1 MNVKSFLLFYI
12 LFFLVLFFNSTS
24 FTIAGKYSDWLEYK
38 IENRKIYSTIW
49 IDKFDQNLKS
59 GKNLK
64 NQNQDLKGQDLSY
77 PHIYNQFNTI
87 LNKSLKNP
95 FVKSYVKYLLKNRIV
110 IYSEF
115 SIRDKKSAPWFL
127 NYLDKFFVTS
137 ILFLDQKGNMEKL
150 VVEGKNNFINF
161 NCLANEDFIKVNS
174 KVYVNQLSFSQKN
187 LTDLSLYDLYVSFV
201 FYSFPVNSFD
211 INLSIGQIMYKSDE
225 FINVLKNLKMEITD
239 EKIGINLEKF
249 DFSLLKK
256 KSIKIGFQKIYI
268 NLLNFP
274 FSSVLKNPNNVF
286 SNFKADIK
294 IGQFMIFNKFL
305 TNIFIN
311 TEFSSINESI
321 FYVVFRRIIFNYN
334 ELSSLFT
341 DKQKIIDNVDKFL
354 GFAYDYQSLIP
365 RLLKDLIKNYRI
377 FHDNLKKGILSN
389 LFFCFDTKKSR
400 FYMFYNGVYLYFL
413 NDIVGVINR
422 DMVVLGKDIS
432 DFVAFNGNELAILYS
447 KKVNFFSNYQ
457 LIHANFEEKNN
468 FSLFWT
474 DYIDKILVN
483 KKEKYYFY
491 LSFKNFKDRLKLL
504 SCNLKYVARN
514 LDTYEKINQFVDD
527 FGMDN
532 FEMVG
537 NFDISKGKLNTSFSL
552 LSGNWLLFLNLQD
565 NYGILSRNEKIYQ
578 KVWNVL
584 TNSYFSLFS
593 SYKDLAIFLSNKEA
607 FISIKDKFY
616 YANFDINKF
625 KQIYELFSIRK
636 DKDFWF
642 FWVLNNYNYIFSLLE
657 NTKIILKD
665 GNLIF
670 FNYKGNILFNKDN
683 VLFSNELFKIFDLL
697 VRSSEPKILH
707 FLMETNYGVLGFNI
721 NFGKKFIAFNSNGI
735 LRLSDKIFIVYNV
748 NKKDIKP
755 LIISIYKELKRSKKL
770 DNIFSYFAGSKV
782 NILGY
787 IQGNQVLKIGSFD
800 KINGWN
806 KKGNLDIEFEIFS
819 ILQKDQLFR
828 IAKIFNIKL
837 NDKLKNLEFIENI
850 KFLGILKIYENKFT
864 VIINDASVSL
874 DYGLDKII
882 FPKANINFNGSLL
895 LSYNKLINA
904 DIFFEINDMDEVKLG
919 FGKFLFNKD
928 EMELDLKLGNEFF
941 GFLNRVFFIYFGV
954 QKNSSFDFYLHFK
967 DKKFNGKIKLLANFN
982 EVIFDEYRLKGFNGE
997 ISANFKNDKNLV
1009 IKNSILET
1017 IVENI
1022 DKIFLDLFVNVNY
1035 YSYSDGLYRTSFQI
1049 FNMKLNDNNIL
1060 LDGNLNFSALNISKL
1075 FKNLS
1080 TNKEFL
1086 KSYFEQVLSTGFF
1099 ELKFNKAELK
1109 ELKKNVQYFMSKQN
1123 FFIDEKNLSFFNNLI
1138 FNFYFVLDEHAYSLT
1153 FYPLFQK
1160 GLKKNNDLYY
1170 LDKLI
1175 IDLKEDGN
1183 FIGKLGFDYLSR
1195 EIEFVNIVKIPDCL
1209 RRFDFNYT
1217 GEFQASLDF
1226 KNKDFVLF
1234 FNNLAFNYL
1243 NNEFFINGK
1252 MILKDNV
1259 FVPPFVKINGQEV
1272 RIGFDG
1278 NFVSIVSEMKK
1289 LNIGMLDYQGNLKV
1303 NLLFSPNFKKLSQ
1316 TENLI
1321 KFFGTIEANKGI
1333 VKYQKVNYKGN
1344 FITPLD
1350 INVSI
1355 KTNSVR
1361 FKNNF
1366 IDVFFSGNLRYNNK
1380 SLFGSLNSR
1389 KGFVS
1394 LVDGLYRILQAKL
1407 DFNGNFKGDLYAIL
1421 QRMSSSIFEQKIT
1434 VLKGNLANLNLEQF
1448 GFTDVNKQ
1456 EYNNRDLRLGIYNTS
1471 IFDLISFSF
1480 EGYMFQREVF
1490 PSIFVSYFKSYNK
1503 DNFNRLGYE
1512 WYYSIDW
1519 LIFRLKYGVLSTS
1532 FRSYSNGRNSI
1543 GFVFVKGF

>member
-1 MNVKSFLLFYI
+1 MNVKSFFCFYI
-12 LFFLVLFFNSTS
+12 LLFLVFFFNFTS

-38 IENRKIYSTIW
+38 IENGKIHSTIW
-49 IDKFDQNLKS
+49 IDKFYQSSKS
-59 GKNLK
+59 GKDIESL
-64 NQNQDLKGQDLSY
+64 DFSY
-77 PHIYNQFNTI
+77 PSVYNQFNTT

-95 FVKSYVKYLLKNRIV
+95 FVKLYVKYLLRNRVV

-115 SIRDKKSAPWFL
+115 SIKDKKNAPWFL
-127 NYLDKFFVTS
+127 SYLDKFFATS

-150 VVEGKNNFINF
+150 VVEGKNNFINL
-161 NCLANEDFIKVNS
+161 NCFANKDFIKINS
-174 KVYVNQLSFSQKN
+174 KVYVNQLSFSQKK
-187 LTDLSLYDLYVSFV
+187 LTDLSFYDLYISFV
-201 FYSFPVNSFD
+201 FYSFPVNNFIID
-211 INLSIGQIMYKSDE
+211 LSISRIIYESDR
-225 FINVLKNLKMEITD
+225 FINVFKDLKMEIKD
-239 EKIGINLEKF
+239 EKIGINLGKI
-249 DFSLLKK
+249 DVSLLKK
-256 KSIKIGFQKIYI
+256 ESIKIGFQKIYI
-268 NLLNFP
+268 DLLNFP
-274 FSSVLKNPNNVF
+274 FFSALKNPTSIF

-294 IGQFMIFNKFL
+294 IGKFMIFNKFL

-311 TEFSSINESI
+311 ADFSSINESV
-321 FYVVFRRIIFNYN
+321 FFVFFRRIIFNYN
-334 ELSSLFT
+334 ELYSVFV
-341 DKQKIIDNVDKFL
+341 DKQKIIDNIDNFL
-354 GFAYDYQSLIP
+354 GFAHDYQSLIP

-377 FHDNLKKGILSN
+377 FHDNLKKGVLNN
-389 LFFCFDTKKSR
+389 LFFCFDIKKNR
-400 FYMFYNGVYLYFL
+400 FYLSYNGVYFYFL
-413 NDIVGVINR
+413 NNIVSFINK
-422 DMVVLGKDIS
+422 DMIVLGKNIS
-432 DFVAFNGNELAILYS
+432 DFVAFNGSELATLYG
-447 KKVNFFSNYQ
+447 KEVNFFSNYQ
-457 LIHANFEEKNN
+457 LIHANFKEKNH
-468 FSLFWT
+468 FFLLWT
-474 DYIDKILVN
+474 DYINKIIVN
-483 KKEKYYFY
+483 KKERYYFY
-491 LSFKNFKDRLKLL
+491 LSFQSFKEKLKFV
-504 SCNLKYVARN
+504 SGNLKYFN
-514 LDTYEKINQFVDD
+514 LETYEKIDRFINNL
-527 FGMDN
+527 GIDN

-537 NFDISKGKLNTSFSL
+537 DFDISKNKMNTSFSL
-552 LSGNWLLFLNLQD
+552 LSKNWVLFLNLQD
-565 NYGILSRNEKIYQ
+565 NYGILSKNEKIYQ

-593 SYKDLAIFLSNKEA
+593 SYKDIAVFLSNKEA
-607 FISIKDKFY
+607 FVSIKDKFY
-616 YANFDINKF
+616 YANVDIDKF
-625 KQIYELFSIRK
+625 KHIYELFPIKK

-642 FWVLNNYNYIFSLLE
+642 YWVLNNHDYVFSLLK
-657 NTKIILKD
+657 NSRILLKD
-665 GNLIF
+665 DNLFF
-670 FNYKGNILFNKDN
+670 FNYKGNMLFSKDN
-683 VLFSNELFKIFDLL
+683 ILLSNELLKNFDLL
-697 VRSSEPKILH
+697 VRSLEPKILH
-707 FLMETNYGVLGFNI
+707 FLIKTNYGVLGFNI

-735 LRLSDKIFIVYNV
+735 LKLSDKIFVVYDID
-748 NKKDIKP
+748 KKDIKP
-755 LIISIYKELKRSKKL
+755 LMISIYKELKHSKKL
-770 DNIFSYFAGSKV
+770 DNVFSYFVGSKI

-800 KINGWN
+800 YWN
-806 KKGNLDIEFEIFS
+806 EKGNLDVGFEIFS

-828 IAKIFNIKL
+828 IVKIFNIKL

-850 KFLGILKIYENKFT
+850 KFLGILKIYENKFK
-864 VIINDASVSL
+864 VIIKDASVRL
-874 DYGLDKII
+874 DYGLNKII
-882 FPKANINFNGSLL
+882 FSRADVNFNGSIL

-904 DIFFEINDMDEVKLG
+904 GIFFEVNDVDKVKLG

-928 EMELDLKLGNEFF
+928 GMEVDLKFGNEFF
-941 GFLNRVFFIYFGV
+941 GFLNRAFDIYFGV
-954 QKNSSFDFYLHFK
+954 QKNSSIDFYLHFK

-997 ISANFKNDKNLV
+997 ISADFKNDKNLV

-1099 ELKFNKAELK
+1099 ELKFNRAELK
-1109 ELKKNVQYFMSKQN
+1109 ELKKNVRYFMSKQN

-1195 EIEFVNIVKIPDCL
+1195 EIEFVNIVKIPDYL
-1209 RRFDFNYT
+1209 RRFDFDYT

-1272 RIGFDG
+1272 KIGFDG
-1278 NFVSIVSEMKK
+1278 NFVSIISEMKK